1 MGISFPQEKH
11 RGVKITPLAQ
21 GPGGKDTLAI
31 KNLVHFQRGLYQLY
45 QLYQLYHLYCCSSS
59 YIKRGALTGLSP
71 GNLSAGGCEQAHG
84 QGPLPAN
91 GGAGSRCRRYP
102 DDSRLFQAA
111 LGATRLLPG
120 LAGDLPPDSSHSH
133 ADPVVEQYNLGRSTL
148 SGTVS
153 NTRRYGSVVDV
164 EPNIFRST

>member
-59 YIKRGALTGLSP
+59 YIKRGALTGLSQETFQQEAVSRP
-71 GNLSAGGCEQAHG
+71 TARDHFLLTAGLG
-84 QGPLPAN
+84 L
-91 GGAGSRCRRYP
+91 
-102 DDSRLFQAA
+102 DAA
-111 LGATRLLPG
+111 
-120 LAGDLPPDSSHSH
+120 
-133 ADPVVEQYNLGRSTL
+133 
-148 SGTVS
+148 
-153 NTRRYGSVVDV
+153 
-164 EPNIFRST
+164 